1 MNPSPKIN
9 LSAMVK
15 KKEIEKKPEPEII
28 ENKVIEV
35 KTEKVE
41 TKVETKV
48 ATPSLMPKISLS
60 SIKTNK
66 SVIEKKEENA
76 KEIVDEHKR
85 KKEELLEVL
94 EDDKPLQNDTT
105 TDTNN
110 KTENNL
116 TENNSKKLIIENTIT
131 ENIIAEPEIKEEKIV
146 DNESLEEIEKKINEK
161 VEEEVNKKIKK
172 SKKNESEEPIEI
184 IDDKKE
190 LFWNYKSEFTEKE
203 NNIIEEVK
211 TEKKKFTDRLKEP
224 KTRVLLILVLILI
237 TIGSVWAL
245 FKIDP
250 KNHSIDKYKI
260 LITNNIKNI
269 KKNYVDKEWVLEV
282 TNIDWHNFD
291 TYTQKKIFGWK
302 IYKYNITIYQ
312 SKDTMMEV
320 INNELALIKQGE
332 EAKRLEAE
340 RQMQA
345 EQSRLDAEKA
355 RLEAEK
361 IKTVDTKVEVPV
373 TTPITTTPADQN
385 KIIEDKKITKEKV
398 RTILYNKYKE
408 LILKYQQ

>member
-15 KKEIEKKPEPEII
+15 KKETEKKPEPEII
-28 ENKVIEV
+28 ENKATEV
-35 KTEKVE
+35 KTEKVDIKTE
-41 TKVETKV
+41 ETTEEKVKTKVDI
-48 ATPSLMPKISLS
+48 PSLIPKISLS

-76 KEIVDEHKR
+76 KEIVDEHLR

-94 EDDKPLQNDTT
+94 VEEKPLSNDI
-105 TDTNN
+105 TN
-110 KTENNL
+110 K
-116 TENNSKKLIIENTIT
+116 TENNSKKLVIEDSTP
-131 ENIIAEPEIKEEKIV
+131 EKVVSDPEIKEAKIT

-172 SKKNESEEPIEI
+172 SKNDKNEEPIEVL
-184 IDDKKE
+184 DDKKE

-211 TEKKKFTDRLKEP
+211 TEKKKFTDRIKLP

-237 TIGSVWAL
+237 TIGAVWAL

-250 KNHSIDKYKI
+250 KNHSIDKYKTA
-260 LITNNIKNI
+260 ITNNIKNI
-269 KKNYVDKEWVLEV
+269 KKNYIDKEWVLEV
-282 TNIDWHNFD
+282 TNIDWYNFD
-291 TYTQKKIFGWK
+291 TYTQKKIFTWSN
-302 IYKYNITIYQ
+302 YKYKDIIYT
-312 SKDTMMEV
+312 SKTDLDQV
-320 INNELALIKQGE
+320 INNELSILKQ
-332 EAKRLEAE
+332 EAE
-340 RQMQA
+340 NKRILEENKKA
-345 EQSRLDAEKA
+345 EQARLAAEKA

-361 IKTVDTKVEVPV
+361 IKTVDTKVEV
-373 TTPITTTPADQN
+373 INTTTVEQEN

-398 RTILYNKYKE
+398 RTLLYNKYKE
-408 LILKYQQ
+408 LMLKYQK